1 MVQILV
7 ALGKKFYS
15 RKKSR
20 AAVQHFGDVS
30 LLSTCEKSL

>member
-7 ALGKKFYS
+7 PLGKKFYS

-20 AAVQHFGDVS
+20 AVIQHVGDVS
-30 LLSTCEKSL
+30 LLSMCEKSL